1 MWLCVSL
8 QVLQPSSMTRSVSR
22 PLELTRTPSVVTAG
36 GEAESLRRELEAMRW
51 KQEALEEEAGR
62 LQSELSHKTKECEE
76 LAASHDATKREADV
90 QVRQLEEA
98 LGDVQTR
105 MLDSEAKVKQLQ
117 AHVVAVKEHLSSQL
131 VEDLKVQLGDVKAK
145 YEGASAEVCRVRNH
159 LKLSEK
165 ALEEYKKSEGQLAV
179 EAERL
184 TQELNVLKEE
194 REDMA
199 ETLLDMEA
207 HVKDVEIRLAS
218 MVPSEK
224 FDNMKNLLT
233 NAVDEK
239 EKQLAELRE
248 DYDRVLEEVAELHRE
263 MDNRSGP
270 GAMNVPLQEHERVRT
285 ALEEQSMSLKR
296 KLADV
301 TAKSQALIQ
310 EVEESEE
317 EREVLREQLE
327 DLKEQMQSEFVPL
340 ESHEDLK
347 RSLGRAVDDLKEK
360 LGEAVE
366 QKELAESELRRLQE
380 EKASLCENVTLLQST
395 HVSSS
400 QRLESEVGTLSARN
414 AALEKELES
423 VAQKCEERER
433 ELREALAE
441 KEKLERS
448 LQGRVE
454 AREEYERAKAE
465 LSAALQESK
474 DHVSTLEKDSEAK
487 EAELQKVKE
496 GSAMLKE
503 ELEKVQTAL
512 EKDYISLGDHE
523 IVRGKL
529 SSALAEAEERA
540 QDALSKYQTA
550 QADTAKLHKEIEEQ
564 KRELDTIQE
573 AIQVKFVPLSV
584 VQEKESGFE
593 AALKDL
599 TEQLSGMQEKYDQ
612 EKAESERRKLET
624 ERLEADLQEALRR
637 LEADLESSSE
647 RLREAEDEQKG
658 RSEELSLKLV
668 DLEQQYKEVTVQR
681 AELEEQN
688 ALCATEIQALQRRLE
703 VEYVRLE
710 RFEAM
715 QQALTTSLQQAQEQC
730 QQAQVAQRHEAE
742 RARQLEQELQ
752 ARDGTVSS
760 AILAAEQ
767 EEARGALEREVAQLR
782 LALREEEEAGAQ
794 RAEDVAALQSELL
807 RATQALEELRGRE
820 EGEVAALRLH
830 KQRLE
835 EEVQELGER
844 LSGLAEQYEELY
856 RETGTRRDAETQ
868 ARAEADSLQAKSAA
882 IEGEIR
888 ELKERYDDSL
898 HTIGEL
904 QKRIQ
909 MSSEQTE
916 AKDKRVREPPLLTV
930 SSAELWTV
938 PHLALI
944 TFDTRNWPC
953 RQGRCQL

>member
-1 MWLCVSL
+1 MLSISL
-8 QVLQPSSMTRSVSR
+8 QILQPSAPTRSMSR
-22 PLELTRTPSVVTAG
+22 PLELTRTPSVVTTG
-36 GEAESLRRELEAMRW
+36 GDAETLLRELEALRR
-51 KQEALEEEAGR
+51 KQEASEEEASR
-62 LQSELSHKTKECEE
+62 LQSELSRKTKECEE
-76 LAASHDATKREADV
+76 LVASHDATKREADV

-98 LGDVQTR
+98 LGDVQKR
-105 MLDSEAKVKQLQ
+105 MLDSEDKVKQLQ
-117 AHVVAVKEHLSSQL
+117 AHVVAVKEHLNSQL
-131 VEDLKVQLGDVKAK
+131 VEDLKVQLGDIKAK
-145 YEGASAEVCRVRNH
+145 YEGASAEVGRVRNH

-165 ALEEYKKSEGQLAV
+165 ALEEYKKSEGQLAI

-199 ETLLDMEA
+199 ETLLDMEV

-218 MVPSEK
+218 MVPAEK

-270 GAMNVPLQEHERVRT
+270 GAVNVPLQEHERVRA

-310 EVEESEE
+310 EVEENEE

-327 DLKEQMQSEFVPL
+327 DLKEQIQSEFVPL
-340 ESHEDLK
+340 VSHEDVK

-360 LGEAVE
+360 LEEAVE
-366 QKELAESELRRLQE
+366 QKQLAESELRRLRE

-414 AALEKELES
+414 ATLEKELES
-423 VAQKCEERER
+423 IVQKYEEQER
-433 ELREALAE
+433 ELRGVLAE
-441 KEKLERS
+441 KETLERS
-448 LQGRVE
+448 LRGQVE
-454 AREEYERAKAE
+454 VWEEYERAKV
-465 LSAALQESK
+465 ALEESK
-474 DHVSTLEKDSEAK
+474 NHISTLEKDSKARE
-487 EAELQKVKE
+487 EELQKVKE
-496 GSAMLKE
+496 RSAMLNE
-503 ELEKVQTAL
+503 ELEKVQTVL
-512 EKDYISLGDHE
+512 EKDYISLADHE
-523 IVRGKL
+523 TVRGKL
-529 SSALAEAEERA
+529 SSALAEAERRA
-540 QDALSKYQTA
+540 QDALFQHQTS
-550 QADTAKLHKEIEEQ
+550 QEDTAKLHKEIEEQ
-564 KRELDTIQE
+564 KRELDTIHA

-612 EKAESERRKLET
+612 EKAESERRKHEA
-624 ERLEADLQEALRR
+624 ERLEAELQEALRR
-637 LEADLESSSE
+637 LEADLESSSD
-647 RLREAEDEQKG
+647 RLHEAEDEQKG
-658 RSEELSLKLV
+658 RSEELSMKLV

-688 ALCATEIQALQRRLE
+688 ALCAAEIQALQRRLE

-715 QQALTTSLQQAQEQC
+715 QQALTASLQQAQQQC
-730 QQAQVAQRHEAE
+730 QQAQAAQHHEAE
-742 RARQLEQELQ
+742 RVRQLEQELQ
-752 ARDGTVSS
+752 ARGSDASS
-760 AILAAEQ
+760 AALVAEQ
-767 EEARGALEREVAQLR
+767 EEVRGALEREVAQLR

-820 EGEVAALRLH
+820 EEEVATLRLH

-856 RETGTRRDAETQ
+856 RETGARRDAETQ

-916 AKDKRVREPPLLTV
+916 AKDKRVRKPPLLTL
-930 SSAELWTV
+930 SSVELWTV

-944 TFDTRNWPC
+944 TFDTRKWLC
-953 RQGRCQL
+953 RRGRREL